1 MIDAKGP
8 IPVANVRTKE
18 RLSVIWLVPL
28 VALAIGLWLLYQTM
42 LAADT
47 LIQVRF
53 NNGNGLQADKT
64 ELRYKGVMIGQVEAV
79 TLAPDSKGVIADI
92 VIQQTA
98 SHLIREGSRF
108 WRVKPQISLQG
119 VSGLDTL
126 LSGQYISLS
135 PGDGE
140 PQDQF
145 VGLESAPQDTGTDQ
159 RLVIRLI
166 ADSLGSLQEGSPVHY
181 RDVTVGRVLRYQL
194 DTQQDNVVIFVEI
207 DQPYREL
214 VRVNSHFWNSS
225 GIVLEGGIGGL
236 KLRTKSLATILLGG
250 LSFDIPRGKSN
261 GAAAAAD
268 QQFTLYDDF
277 EAASTGITIDVIFDS
292 AEGLQ
297 AGITSVQYRGIKV
310 GTVSD
315 VRLRDDLQEVIAEI
329 SLPWRAQQVLNQN
342 SRFWMVKPQLRLSGI
357 SGLETIVKGNH
368 IELDPGVG
376 NQIKTEY
383 RAINEPPP
391 FDRNLPGLHLQLL
404 SSNLADLSRGAPV
417 YYRRI
422 PVGVVQ
428 GHRLTKKG
436 DKVVIDVQ
444 IEQKYASLI
453 NTGTR
458 FWKLAALTTS
468 GSLTDLKLNIPP
480 LRTLLAG
487 GIEFDTIGALKSAK
501 ALPDDHRFTLYL
513 DQESALRRGYKLE
526 LLFIKADGIQAGTEI
541 RHRGLKIGEVRSI
554 RLDTDTNRLAVVSLI
569 NTEMASQMTSES
581 RFWIESPELGL
592 IKSKNLGTIVTGNY
606 INFHPGGGE
615 QVRQVIGLE
624 KAPNLIYDSNG
635 MHLTLEAERL
645 NSIAQGAPVYYR
657 QVAVG
662 QVRGYELGEEADK
675 VLIHI
680 SIDPEYAPLVHQNT
694 QFWNSSGLDFKFEWL
709 SGAELRT
716 ESIQALLDG
725 GISFAT
731 PEDPQQRGEPSPA
744 GSRFTLHQKV
754 DNKWLQWR
762 PKIALDR

>member
-1 MIDAKGP
+1 MIDSKDP
-8 IPVANVRTKE
+8 IPVANVRAKE
-18 RLSVIWLVPL
+18 RLSAIWLVPL
-28 VALAIGLWLLYQTM
+28 VALGIGFWLLYQTL

-47 LIQVRF
+47 LIQVKF
-53 NNGNGLQADKT
+53 TSGDGLKADKT
-64 ELRYKGVMIGQVEAV
+64 ELRYQGVVIGKVEEI
-79 TLAPDSKGVIADI
+79 TLEQELTGVIAKI
-92 VIQQTA
+92 AIQKTA

-108 WRVKPQISLQG
+108 WLVKPQISLQG

-126 LSGQYISLS
+126 VSGQYISLS
-135 PGDGE
+135 PGDGN
-140 PQDQF
+140 PQNQF
-145 VGLESAPQDTGTDQ
+145 VALDKAPQNLGSDQ

-214 VRVNSHFWNSS
+214 VRINSHFWNTS
-225 GIVLEGGIGGL
+225 GVTLEGDLGGL

-250 LSFDIPRGKSN
+250 LSFDIPRGESA
-261 GAAAAAD
+261 GTAAAAD
-268 QQFTLYDDF
+268 HQFTLYDDF
-277 EAASTGITIDVIFDS
+277 EAASTGITIDVIFDD
-292 AEGLQ
+292 AEGLR
-297 AGITSVQYRGIKV
+297 AGITSVQYRGMKV

-315 VRLRDDLQEVIAEI
+315 VQLRDDLQEVVAEI
-329 SLPWRAQQVLNQN
+329 SLPWRAQQVLNEN

-383 RAINEPPP
+383 RAVDEPPP

-404 SSNLADLSRGAPV
+404 SDNLADLSRGSPV

-436 DKVVIDVQ
+436 DRVVIDVQ
-444 IEQKYASLI
+444 IEQRYAPLI

-458 FWKLAALTTS
+458 FWKLGALSTS
-468 GSLTDLKLNIPP
+468 GSLTDLKLDIPP

-487 GIEFDTIGALKSAK
+487 GVEFDTTGSLNNAES
-501 ALPDDHRFTLYL
+501 LPKDHRFTLFL

-526 LLFIKADGIQAGTEI
+526 LLFIKADGIAAGTEI
-541 RHRGLKIGEVRSI
+541 RHRGLKIGEVRSV
-554 RLDTDTNRLAVVSLI
+554 RLDPDTSRLAVVSLI
-569 NTEMASQMTSES
+569 NTDIASQMTSES
-581 RFWIESPELGL
+581 LFWIESPELGL
-592 IKSKNLGTIVTGNY
+592 IKSKNLGTVVTGNY

-615 QVRQVIGLE
+615 QVRQIIGRE
-624 KAPNLIYDSNG
+624 KTPNLIYDSDG
-635 MHLTLEAERL
+635 MHITLEAERL
-645 NSIAQGAPVYYR
+645 NSIAQGASVYYR
-657 QVAVG
+657 QIPVG
-662 QVRGYELGEEADK
+662 QVRGYELGKEADK
-675 VLIHI
+675 VLVHI
-680 SIDPEYAPLVHQNT
+680 SIDSEYAPLVHKNT
-694 QFWNSSGLDFKFEWL
+694 QFWNSSGLDFKFEWF
-709 SGAELRT
+709 SGAALRT

-731 PEDPQQRGEPSPA
+731 PEDPEQRGEPSPA
-744 GSRFTLHQKV
+744 GSHFTLHQKV
-754 DNKWLQWR
+754 DDKWLQWR